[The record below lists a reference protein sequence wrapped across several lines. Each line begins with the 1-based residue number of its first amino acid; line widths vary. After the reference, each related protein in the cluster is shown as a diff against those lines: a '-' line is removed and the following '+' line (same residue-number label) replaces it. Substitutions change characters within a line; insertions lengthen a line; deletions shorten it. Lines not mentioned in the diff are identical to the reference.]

1 MNVQE
6 QNEIHDVLSELRAL
20 VNQLTKS
27 ISELDAKLAAA
38 EAKWPHRHKR
48 GELDEA

>member
-20 VNQLTKS
+20 VNQLNKS
-27 ISELDAKLAAA
+27 ISELDAKLTSA
-38 EAKWPHRHKR
+38 ESKWPHRPKR
-48 GELDEA
+48 GELESL